1 MVGDF
6 LFGLFCFLDIGV
18 FGLSRFTIES
28 IDFLFGVLDLRL
40 NLFFELRLWLRDLL
54 CEVTDRALDLE
65 FLDFRIFL
73 YGLSSRSN
81 VMPLAAM
88 QRLISLSHLLSTIV
102 ALNGAFVMIVLFTLL
117 RLSLFRCFDLL
128 FWV

>member
-6 LFGLFCFLDIGV
+6 LFGLFCFLDIDV
-18 FGLSRFTIES
+18 YGLSKFIIES
-28 IDFLFGVLDLRL
+28 IDFFFGVLDLRL
-40 NLFFELRLWLRDLL
+40 NLFFELRLWLLDLL
-54 CEVTDRALDLE
+54 CEVTERALDLE
-65 FLDFRIFL
+65 FLDFRRFL

-88 QRLISLSHLLSTIV
+88 QRLISLSHLLSTNV

-117 RLSLFRCFDLL
+117 FLSLFWSFDLL